1 MKQLAT
7 LWPAVLF
14 AAVLAGTAPAL
25 ARGALVCLAASDPA
39 DAAKPLPDI
48 VSLEFYADEGNP
60 ALSYSFP
67 LTKVQSDAGAD
78 GRTRNS
84 YRVRNGATIGA
95 TIVFSGATPL
105 SFAVAELGRTF
116 TSLARND
123 KETEFMADAVPGIAC
138 YSATT
143 DEVPL

>member
-1 MKQLAT
+1 MKQ
-7 LWPAVLF
+7 PAGLRAAVIL
-14 AAVLAGTAPAL
+14 AAVLASTAPAL
-25 ARGALVCLAASDPA
+25 ARGALVCLAASNPS
-39 DAAKPLPDI
+39 DAAKPLPDV

-67 LTKVQSDAGAD
+67 LTRVQSDAD
-78 GRTRNS
+78 TDSRTRNA
-84 YRVRNGATIGA
+84 YRVRDESAIGA

-116 TSLARND
+116 TSLARNNE
-123 KETEFMADAVPGIAC
+123 ETEFMADAVPGIAC